1 MTLNYKSSMARLS
14 DIPRN
19 NAIHQDIA
27 IKLCG
32 LLRHIEV
39 ELSRDWSLDNIG
51 DSLSIEALA
60 QRMNMSVRSL
70 TSYFKLYT
78 GESLGKYIAS
88 RRAKYAARLF
98 RLFPDASTAEV
109 SRLNGFFNPPAL
121 YSFLKKYGINKP
133 SDLRKPSTNCT
144 KVIYRREQ
152 IDKCICAFKLRFGEY
167 NDCNSVEFEEDNWQA
182 IESSIHDALPIGYI
196 GIAIDNYLTDDI
208 NSGAFMAGV
217 LYNSAIKVPKEFGL
231 RIMNKGKYAV
241 FTHIGP
247 YSLLPDFYNSVIA
260 TIRHSTDLIVE
271 IAAPFFEKY
280 LNSPTDTEAEEL
292 ITELWIPLKK

>member
-1 MTLNYKSSMARLS
+1 M
-14 DIPRN
+14 
-19 NAIHQDIA
+19 A
-27 IKLCG
+27 IKLRG

-39 ELSRDWSLDNIG
+39 EASKDWSYDNIS
-51 DSLSIEALA
+51 DTISIDTLA
-60 QRMNMSVRSL
+60 KRMNMSVRSL

-88 RRAKYAARLF
+88 RRAEYAARLF

-133 SDLRKPSTNCT
+133 SDLRKPLSNYS
-144 KVIYRREQ
+144 KLNYRREL
-152 IDKCICAFKLRFGEY
+152 IDRCFCVFKLRFGKY
-167 NDCNSVEFEEDNWQA
+167 NDCNDVDFEKDNWQA
-182 IESSIHDALPIGYI
+182 IEFSITDAQPIGYI
-196 GIAIDNYLTDDI
+196 GIAIDNYLSDDI

-217 LYNSAIKVPKEFGL
+217 LYGNAIKVPKEFGI
-231 RIMNKGKYAV
+231 RIINKGKYAV

-260 TIRHSTDLIVE
+260 TIQHSAELDVE
-271 IAAPFFEKY
+271 MTSPIFEKY
-280 LNSPTDTEAEEL
+280 LNSPTDTVAEEL